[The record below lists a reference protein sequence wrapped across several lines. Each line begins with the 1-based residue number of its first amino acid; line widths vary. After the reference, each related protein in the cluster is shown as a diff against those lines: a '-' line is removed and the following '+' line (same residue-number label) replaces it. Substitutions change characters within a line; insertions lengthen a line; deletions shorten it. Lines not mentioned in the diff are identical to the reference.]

1 LHELGRGDRV
11 LVIHAHPDDETL
23 ATGATVAELAGRGAE
38 VVLATATSG
47 EAAER
52 VADDDPATAL
62 ATARQRREHRLLRAC
77 ELLGIRDHHRLGGTG
92 HWVDA
97 GRDGGPDSLS
107 QACEDE
113 LVGALV
119 ELLKVLRPAVVL
131 TVGADGITNHPDH
144 VMISRT
150 VSAALD
156 RIGEAAPPAFGAC
169 VHERDVADARAL
181 LAALLPGTPVGSGGI
196 RGVPDG
202 TADITMRCS
211 PAAAGAKR
219 RALGEYA
226 PGLGTAAL
234 DELVQEYRPR
244 GDTLFLRVVFDIAG
258 WGTEF
263 FQRLGNS

>member
-1 LHELGRGDRV
+1 MGRGDRA

-23 ATGATVAELAGRGAE
+23 ATGATVAELAERGVE

-52 VADDDPATAL
+52 VPDDDPATAL

-77 ELLGIRDHHRLGGTG
+77 ELLGIRDHHRLGGAG

-97 GRDGGPDSLS
+97 GRDGGPGSLS
-107 QACEDE
+107 QACDEE

-119 ELLKVLRPAVVL
+119 ELLKVLRPDVVL
-131 TVGADGITNHPDH
+131 SVGADGITRHPDH

-156 RIGEAAPPAFGAC
+156 RMGEAAPPAFGAC
-169 VHERDVADARAL
+169 VHEQNVVDARSL

-196 RGVPDG
+196 LGVPAG
-202 TADITMRCS
+202 TANIAMCCS
-211 PAAAGAKR
+211 PDAAGAKR
-219 RALGEYA
+219 RALDEYA
-226 PGLGTAAL
+226 PGLGSAAL

-263 FQRLGNS
+263 FQRLG